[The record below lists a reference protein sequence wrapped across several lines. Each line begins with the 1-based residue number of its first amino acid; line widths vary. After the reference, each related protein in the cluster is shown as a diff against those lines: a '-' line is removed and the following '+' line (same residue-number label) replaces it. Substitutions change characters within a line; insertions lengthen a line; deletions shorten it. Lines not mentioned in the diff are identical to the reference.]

1 MLIGPASSSKG
12 LADVPVTRV
21 KKAHPVLGQPPNGP
35 SPPFVR
41 VFCGL
46 WITSGTGSSRCR
58 NGPSDAATQSSR
70 GGASSVSLT
79 RPTIGW
85 GCVTFAV
92 SILVE
97 AVGLYGI
104 VSYLVSQRTR
114 EIGLRMALGAQAH
127 DVVRLVLSQGI
138 HPTLLG
144 MGCGVVGAYFGSRLL
159 QSML

>member
-1 MLIGPASSSKG
+1 MGPF
-12 LADVPVTRV
+12 
-21 KKAHPVLGQPPNGP
+21 
-35 SPPFVR
+35 PPFVR
-41 VFCGL
+41 VFDGL
-46 WITSGTGSSRCR
+46 WITASIRQV
-58 NGPSDAATQSSR
+58 TQGSR

-97 AVGLYGI
+97 AVGLYGV

-127 DVVRLVLSQGI
+127 DVVRLVLSQGT

-144 MGCGVVGAYFGSRLL
+144 MGRRRGSLFGIPSPPNNVL
-159 QSML
+159 